1 MHKVGFIPVRLG
13 SSRFPGKPLAEIN
26 GVPMLHVVYAN
37 TVESK
42 ELDNVYITTPDL
54 EIMAYCESNGLNCIK
69 TSDSHERA
77 SDRCEEAMHTY
88 EKENDCEVDIPV
100 MIQGDEPM
108 VTGDMIDGAVSALIE
123 SDASAINLMSE
134 IRSRDEWLNS
144 NTIKVVV
151 DRNNYAMYMSRAPI
165 PSAHA
170 SMSDSEN
177 SVFGFKQVCVIPFW
191 RNSLVTFSSLDI
203 FENEVRES
211 IDMLRYLENGLKVKM
226 SFSDKETFPVDT
238 VSDLEKVANLLK

>member
-42 ELDNVYITTPDL
+42 ELDDVYITTPDQ
-54 EIMAYCESNGLNCIK
+54 EIMDYCSKNGLNCIQ

-88 EKENDCEVDIPV
+88 EKDNDRVVDIPV

-108 VTGDMIDGAVSALIE
+108 VTGEMIDGAVSALIE
-123 SDASAINLMSE
+123 SDASAINLMGE
-134 IRSRDEWLNS
+134 IKKKDEWIS
-144 NTIKVVV
+144 PNTIKVVV
-151 DRNNYAMYMSRAPI
+151 DKNNYAMYMSRAPI

-177 SVFGFKQVCVIPFW
+177 SVYGFKQVCVIPFW
-191 RNSLVTFSSLDI
+191 RDSLITFSSLQV

-226 SFSDKETFPVDT
+226 SFTDKKTYPVDT
-238 VSDLEKVANLLK
+238 TSDLEKVASLLK